1 MKKCYSTFYLIFTRK
16 GTSFSDYSVSSIFLI
31 SLFGSKNRFLAEKMF
46 DNPLNR
52 SSRKEMALLVTPSK
66 LSTLKETNAW
76 ASVTSHLTGIT
87 RVIST
92 MHVK

>member
-1 MKKCYSTFYLIFTRK
+1 
-16 GTSFSDYSVSSIFLI
+16 
-31 SLFGSKNRFLAEKMF
+31 MF